1 MSSTD
6 FKKGDLV
13 RWKASCKN
21 DFLLYS
27 IFYFGDI
34 DDCTNSIGI
43 YLGEYCKETGRIYFS
58 ESNRVLMLSNHSLE
72 KLS

>member
-1 MSSTD
+1 MSSID

-13 RWKASCKN
+13 KWKASCKN

-27 IFYFGDI
+27 LFYFSGV
-34 DDCTNSIGI
+34 DDCINSIGV

-58 ESNRVLMLSNHSLE
+58 DANRVLTLSNHSLE